1 MDHPTQGVTSPH
13 ARTLQAS
20 KDKIY
25 LSRGEPPINCTHLTC
40 NPILLTINNPA
51 TLAQP
56 PEVATRIYSLGANVS
71 GTDPVG

>member
-1 MDHPTQGVTSPH
+1 MDHQYQGWTFPH
-13 ARTLQAS
+13 THDLQAL
-20 KDKIY
+20 KDKIH
-25 LSRGEPPINCTHLTC
+25 LSRGELPVNCTHLTC